1 MSILEELKWRGL
13 LYDAS
18 EGVAERLAQGPTTL
32 YIGFDPT
39 ASSLHVGS
47 LLQILGLARMQ
58 RFGHR
63 PIALVGGGTGMIGD
77 PSGKSHE
84 RQLLTA
90 DKVQENLAGLRE
102 QLGRFLDF
110 GNGDGDAKDSSALL
124 VDNGDWLLQTH
135 LVDFL
140 RDIGKHF
147 TINYMM
153 AKDSVKTRIDKEEGL
168 SFTEFSYMLL
178 QSYDF
183 LVLHDQ
189 YNCQLQ
195 MGGSDQWGNITAG
208 AELVRK
214 LRRKKAYGI
223 VQPLVTTSSGVKF
236 GKTESGTIWLDAERT
251 SPYRF
256 YQFWLNTSDADVVR
270 YLKYFTWLS
279 QEQIVELAAGH
290 ETTPQARQA
299 HRKLASEVTAMVHG
313 ADALERA
320 VRSSEIL
327 FGAEIDDVPVAEI
340 LDVFDDV
347 PSSHQ
352 PKAGF
357 EGEGKALVDALVD
370 AGLAASKGAAKRLV
384 RDGGAY
390 VNNRRITDERARLT
404 ADDLLHGHLLVLR
417 AGQKKYHLM
426 NLDGGT

>member
-1 MSILEELKWRGL
+1 MSILEELTWRGL

-18 EGVAERLAQGPTTL
+18 EGVADRLAAGPTSL

-58 RFGHR
+58 RYGHR

-77 PSGKSHE
+77 PSGKSQE
-84 RQLLTA
+84 RQLLTPE
-90 DKVQENLAGLRE
+90 KVTENLVGLRE
-102 QLGRFLDF
+102 QLSRFLDF
-110 GNGDGDAKDSSALL
+110 ESGDSSALM
-124 VDNGDWLLQTH
+124 VDNGDWLNSIH
-135 LVDFL
+135 LVEFL

-147 TINYMM
+147 TVNYMM

-183 LVLHDQ
+183 LVLYDK
-189 YNCQLQ
+189 YGCELQ

-223 VQPLVTTSSGVKF
+223 VQPLVTSSSGVKF

-256 YQFWLNTSDADVVR
+256 YQFWLNTDDADVVR

-279 QEQIVELAAGH
+279 QDDIQELAAGH
-290 ETTPQARQA
+290 ESAPQQRAA
-299 HRKLASEVTAMVHG
+299 HRKLASEVTTMVHG
-313 ADALERA
+313 ATALDRA
-320 VRSSEIL
+320 VRSSEVL
-327 FGAEIDDVPVAEI
+327 FGAAIEDLPMDEI
-340 LDVFDDV
+340 LDIFDDV
-347 PSSHQ
+347 PSSRQ
-352 PKAGF
+352 PKSTL
-357 EGEGKALVDALVD
+357 EGDGKALVEMLAES
-370 AGLAASKGAAKRLV
+370 GLAASKGAAKRLV

-390 VNNRRITDERARLT
+390 VNNRRVTDERARLT
-404 ADDLLHGHLLVLR
+404 HDDLLHGHLLVLR
-417 AGQKKYHLM
+417 AGQKKYHLV
-426 NLDGGT
+426 NLGEDV